1 MWRQRKYLN
10 FLTPNL
16 YAVFNNVY
24 MYMQYI
30 EDNRFT
36 MNIFKRLKIRQYK
49 YSLNRWVS
57 ELGSLTSVSDLL
69 LCGFM
74 SFISIN
80 QDVFP
85 SPAFEYKDLKTEDYL
100 IVKVRDTEY
109 KDYKLMPWMKDQDIG
124 IIINRRTKSIIV
136 SGLVKESRYKH
147 EFKDKGIYPD
157 NNLNSDI
164 FKMVLSIIEVCTK
177 SYVRGD
183 QDAIEKLFRTKPI
196 Q

>member
-80 QDVFP
+80 
-85 SPAFEYKDLKTEDYL
+85 
-100 IVKVRDTEY
+100 
-109 KDYKLMPWMKDQDIG
+109 
-124 IIINRRTKSIIV
+124 
-136 SGLVKESRYKH
+136 
-147 EFKDKGIYPD
+147 
-157 NNLNSDI
+157 
-164 FKMVLSIIEVCTK
+164 
-177 SYVRGD
+177 
-183 QDAIEKLFRTKPI
+183 
-196 Q
+196 